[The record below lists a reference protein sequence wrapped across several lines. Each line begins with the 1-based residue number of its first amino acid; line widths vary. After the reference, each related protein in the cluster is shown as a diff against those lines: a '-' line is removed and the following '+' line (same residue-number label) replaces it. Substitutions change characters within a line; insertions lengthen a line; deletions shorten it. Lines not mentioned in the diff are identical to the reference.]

1 MFSLF
6 IFYVQTRSAKI
17 GFLSG
22 TEGERKGGERREIKI
37 ERYSKERE
45 RETRERRE
53 HKRET
58 DTK

>member
-22 TEGERKGGERREIKI
+22 TEGERKGGERREIKV
-37 ERYSKERE
+37 ERYSKKKERNKGE
-45 RETRERRE
+45 
-53 HKRET
+53 KRA
-58 DTK
+58 

>member
-22 TEGERKGGERREIKI
+22 TEGERKGGERREIKV

-45 RETRERRE
+45 RNKGE
-53 HKRET
+53 KRA
-58 DTK
+58 